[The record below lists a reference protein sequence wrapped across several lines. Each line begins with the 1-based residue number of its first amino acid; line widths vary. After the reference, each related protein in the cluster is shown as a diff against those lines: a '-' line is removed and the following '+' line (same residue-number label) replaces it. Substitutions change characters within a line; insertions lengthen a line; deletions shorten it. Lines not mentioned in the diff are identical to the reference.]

1 MAIELTCEC
10 GKGYRVSDAKAGKR
24 FKCRDCGT
32 LLQVPNAN
40 DGTADDDDGDDD
52 VEMEPDT
59 EYVPA
64 HHRAAAK
71 ARSAKKSARDQ
82 KLAAAWKR
90 WLLIGGGVVVGVSLI
105 VGGLVWANAVL
116 PPEQKNL
123 LWFTIGVPAFF
134 VLGDQ
139 LRRYSIRNAL
149 ESCGETVKSI
159 SWRPFKNFFNL
170 NGGWPPRLYFYEV
183 RLLDRYG
190 NARLREV
197 AFIRRSRGLFGRH
210 REGGMVWDDDI

>member
-1 MAIELTCEC
+1 MSIEVACDC
-10 GKGYRVSDAKAGKR
+10 GKGYRVSADKAGKR

-40 DGTADDDDGDDD
+40 DGTADDENDGDDD
-52 VEMEPDT
+52 VEMEPDA

-71 ARSAKKSARDQ
+71 ARSAKKTARDQ
-82 KLAAAWKR
+82 KRAAAWKR

-116 PPEQKNL
+116 RPEQKNL
-123 LWFTIGVPAFF
+123 LWFTVGVPVFF
-134 VLGDQ
+134 LLNDQ
-139 LRRYSIRNAL
+139 LRRYSIRSTL
-149 ESCGETVKSI
+149 HSYGETVQSI

-183 RLLDRYG
+183 RYLDRYDK
-190 NARLREV
+190 ARSREV
-197 AFIRRSRGLFGRH
+197 AFIRRR
-210 REGGMVWDDDI
+210 GMVWDDDI

>member
-1 MAIELTCEC
+1 MAIEITCDC
-10 GKGYRVSDAKAGKR
+10 GKGYRVSGVKAGKR

-32 LLQVPNAN
+32 LLQVPNTN
-40 DGTADDDDGDDD
+40 DGATDDENDGDDD

-64 HHRAAAK
+64 HHRAAAR

-82 KLAAAWKR
+82 KRAAAWKR

-116 PPEQKNL
+116 RPEQKNL
-123 LWFTIGVPAFF
+123 IWFTIAVPAFF
-134 VLGDQ
+134 VLGDR
-139 LRRYSIRNAL
+139 LRRSSIRNTL
-149 ESCGETVKSI
+149 QSYGETVQSI

-183 RLLDRYG
+183 RYLDRYD
-190 NARLREV
+190 NAVFREV
-197 AFIRRSRGLFGRH
+197 AFIRRR
-210 REGGMVWDDDI
+210 GMVWDDDI